1 MKPAVQNLHNHTPFS
16 DGAYSVDELCE
27 AHLALRDVTVEA
39 IAITDHLFCTPSS
52 RKVEHERDF
61 DRVFGNEARS
71 YLREMRAA
79 AERWAGRIKVHVGC
93 EINWPLNKH
102 LIEPIKQA
110 VAGLDFILFE
120 YIDWGALTQLAS
132 VARRFPCPV
141 GLAHVRIPEDFG
153 NTSMDQVVRTMANA
167 RLFYE
172 FNSKVYP
179 LTEDDRWFAL
189 LPGHRVPIS
198 IGTDTHD
205 DLDRLGDLRG
215 MHEFV
220 ARRGLS
226 ERLFRPATAAQ
237 PAATAAVAA
246 R

>member
-1 MKPAVQNLHNHTPFS
+1 M
-16 DGAYSVDELCE
+16 
-27 AHLALRDVTVEA
+27 
-39 IAITDHLFCTPSS
+39 
-52 RKVEHERDF
+52 
-61 DRVFGNEARS
+61 
-71 YLREMRAA
+71 
-79 AERWAGRIKVHVGC
+79 
-93 EINWPLNKH
+93 
-102 LIEPIKQA
+102 
-110 VAGLDFILFE
+110 
-120 YIDWGALTQLAS
+120 ALTY
-132 VARRFPCPV
+132 VANEQEDRPV
-141 GLAHVRIPEDFG
+141 TDLPALFV
-153 NTSMDQVVRTMANA
+153 QVDA
-167 RLFYE
+167 LHQPGE
-172 FNSKVYP
+172 FDDNS
-179 LTEDDRWFAL
+179 FAL